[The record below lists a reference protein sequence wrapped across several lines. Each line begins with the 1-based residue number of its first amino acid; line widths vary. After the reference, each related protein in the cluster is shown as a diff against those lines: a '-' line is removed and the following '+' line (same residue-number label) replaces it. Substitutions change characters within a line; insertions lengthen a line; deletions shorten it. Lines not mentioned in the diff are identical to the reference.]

1 MNEADILIV
10 GAGMAGLTAATQ
22 LEKRGVTAILL
33 DKGRAPGGRMATRS
47 IGEARFDHGAQ
58 HFSARSAAF
67 RKQTQEWIEQDIV
80 REWFASAS
88 LTQADRPIEP
98 RHVGVG
104 GMRRLPERIAADLNV
119 LTSIQVE
126 RVEWSG
132 TEFTAVSSRG
142 RTWSARGL
150 ILTPPAPQTLEL
162 LGRSGIHP
170 SSDVESMLTGAEY
183 DPCLA
188 VMARLEQ
195 RSGLPE
201 GHLALNSEPIA
212 WIADNQHKGTSAVP
226 AVTVHSS
233 ASYAMEHLEADPD
246 FWVDRLVEAAAPH
259 LSGSVVDATGHRWRY
274 SQPRRVFDVGAVA
287 AAPGL
292 PLVLAGELF
301 AGARVEG
308 AYRSGVASAELLETM
323 L

>member
-10 GAGMAGLTAATQ
+10 GAGMAGLTAAAQ

-67 RKQTQEWIEQDIV
+67 RKQTQEWIDQGIV
-80 REWFASAS
+80 RAWFESAS

-104 GMRRLPERIAADLNV
+104 GMRRLPERLAANLDV
-119 LTSIQVE
+119 ATSIQVE

-132 TEFTAVSSRG
+132 AEFTVVSSRG
-142 RTWSARGL
+142 RSWTARGL

-162 LGRSGIHP
+162 LHRSGLRP
-170 SSDVESMLTGAEY
+170 SIEVENMLAGVQY

-188 VMARLEQ
+188 VMARLDQ
-195 RSGLPE
+195 GSGLPE
-201 GHLALNSEPIA
+201 GHLAPNSEPVA
-212 WIADNQHKGTSAVP
+212 WIADNQHKGASSVP
-226 AVTVHSS
+226 AITIHSS
-233 ASYAMEHLEADPD
+233 ASFAAEHLEADPD
-246 FWVDRLVEAAAPH
+246 AWVDQLLEAAAPH
-259 LSGSVVDATGHRWRY
+259 LSGSVRDATGHRWRY
-274 SQPRRVFDVGAVA
+274 SQPRQTFDVGAVA
-287 AAPGL
+287 AVPGM

-308 AYRSGVASAELLETM
+308 AYLSGVASAELLETM